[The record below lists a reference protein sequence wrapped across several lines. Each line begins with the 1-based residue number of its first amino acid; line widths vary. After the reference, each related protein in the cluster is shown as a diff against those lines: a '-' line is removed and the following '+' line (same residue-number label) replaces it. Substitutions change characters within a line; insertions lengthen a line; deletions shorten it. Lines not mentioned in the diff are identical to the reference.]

1 MDADLDASRPLT
13 SLFWMAMRQRN
24 LFLGILALAG
34 FSSLLLLVQPLLY
47 REAVNDVAG
56 VFVKN
61 SVDDT
66 SIEQAETTL
75 VEAWKSKVPHTR
87 HTVAHRTPKQAMSTL
102 IVVVVLLLLI
112 SLLASFTTAWA
123 EIMTSRAGHG
133 MERAVILAAF
143 RKALHLPLSRDSTD
157 RASFLT
163 KQVDQVEQ
171 VEPVV
176 TMLAL
181 RVGPEVI
188 SLVGILAIM
197 LSQSRLLAVVALAP
211 LPLYVWVAVASTKR
225 LGVNLDSYYQLWQSI
240 SGRISG
246 KPGGPEDRE
255 GQRGHEPRIG
265 SPGEGNLPG
274 LCQRRAE
281 RPAGGLVPLRAGFF
295 RAGQQGHGA
304 FGGRLEGLREAINP
318 G

>member
-1 MDADLDASRPLT
+1 MKVEFEKGPAAETDLDPAKPLT
-13 SLFWMAMRQRN
+13 SLFKMALRRRG

-61 SVDDT
+61 SLDDT
-66 SIEQAETTL
+66 SIEKAETTL

-87 HTVAHRTPKQAMSTL
+87 HRVAHRTPKQAMATL
-102 IVVVVLLLLI
+102 IVVVVLLLMI
-112 SLLASFTTAWA
+112 SLLASFTSAWA
-123 EIMTSRAGHG
+123 DIMTSRAGHG

-143 RKALHLPLSRDSTD
+143 RKALHLPLSRDSAD

-176 TMLAL
+176 TMLSL

-188 SLVGILAIM
+188 SVVGVMAIM
-197 LSQSRLLAVVALAP
+197 LYQSPLLALLALAP
-211 LPLYVWVAVASTKR
+211 LPFYVWVAVASTQK
-225 LGVNLDSYYQLWQSI
+225 LGVNLDSYYSQWQSI
-240 SGRISG
+240 SGRISESLAG
-246 KPGGPEDRE
+246 LKTVRASGATQRELNALEKETYSAYSGAVQRDR
-255 GQRGHEPRIG
+255 
-265 SPGEGNLPG
+265 L
-274 LCQRRAE
+274 
-281 RPAGGLVPLRAGFF
+281 
-295 RAGQQGHGA
+295 GA
-304 FGGRLEGLREAINP
+304 WAW
-318 G
+318 